1 MQFGNYNFQFTKSI
15 SQFTMNKKLLFL
27 ITGCVSISYFAMAQ
41 YHAPASD
48 SADLKTINLN
58 EIVVKSSRENSVMI
72 KNLASSITLMKA
84 KTLDDNNISSLK
96 DLVGFVPNFF
106 MPDYGSRLTSPVY
119 IRGIGSRINSPS
131 IGLYVDN
138 VPYFE
143 KSAFD
148 FEFNDIDRVEVLRG
162 PQGTSYGR
170 NTMGGL
176 IKVYTKD
183 PTESRETKLSLSGG
197 NYGYFRSDLS
207 HSQPL
212 SSKTGISASGF
223 YGRSGGY
230 FTNEFEGTSVDK
242 DTYFGA
248 RIKLIHNITDRTKLQ
263 FTSGYE
269 HSNQGG
275 YPYAQINLETKE
287 VSPINYDFYSS
298 YERDILSNAVNIEHS
313 ASDLILQSV
322 TSHQYLKDDQ
332 NIDQDF
338 TAKSLFFVNQN
349 TNQNMFSQEFTIK
362 NKPGHKISWVAG
374 AFGFLQ
380 YMQDNVTVTY
390 GPDGI
395 IAYKLPGDASRIKNY
410 DNIVK
415 GGALFGESTINDLL
429 VKGLKFTAGI
439 RFDYE
444 EAIQDYFY
452 NTVTAGVQKTVDDS
466 RGLVN
471 YTEVLPKASLS
482 YNINNQVSTYTT
494 VAKGYKTG
502 GFNTTFESEEDRSFK
517 PEFSWNYEAGIKT
530 IFFQKAL
537 LMNFSAFYIDW
548 KDQQIYQPVP
558 SGQGS
563 MLKNA
568 GHSVSK
574 GFEAEIIAKPLKHF
588 SIFTSYG
595 FTEAKFVEYQRTAE
609 INHKGNYI
617 PYAPGNT
624 LQIGADW
631 AVNINKRGLQKIIF
645 FANYQ
650 GQGKIY
656 WNEENTASQ
665 DYYSMVNG
673 KISFLTKYA
682 RIDLWAKNI
691 LNEEYNSFYFT
702 SLGKSFVQ
710 VGKPVQLGANV
721 IIPIK

>member
-1 MQFGNYNFQFTKSI
+1 
-15 SQFTMNKKLLFL
+15 MNKKLLFL
-27 ITGCVSISYFAMAQ
+27 ISGCITLSFAVSAQ
-41 YHAPASD
+41 FHAPGTD

-84 KTLDDNNISSLK
+84 KTLEDNNISSLK

-148 FEFNDIDRVEVLRG
+148 FEFNDIDRIEVLRG

-183 PTESRETKLSLSGG
+183 PTEARDTKLTLSGG

-212 SSKTGISASGF
+212 SSNTGISVSGF
-223 YGRSGGY
+223 YGRNGGY

-242 DTYFGA
+242 DSYFGA
-248 RIKLIHNITDRTKLQ
+248 RVKLVHNITDRTKLQ
-263 FTSGYE
+263 FSTGYE

-287 VSPINYDFYSS
+287 ISPINYDFYSS
-298 YERDILSNAVNIEHS
+298 YKRDMLSNALLVEHAS
-313 ASDLILQSV
+313 SDLILQSV

-338 TAKSLFFVNQN
+338 TNKSLFFVNQN
-349 TNQNMFSQEFTIK
+349 TGQNMFSQEFTIK

-380 YMQDNVTVTY
+380 YIQDNVTVTY

-395 IAYKLPGDASRIKNY
+395 VVYKLPGEAFRIKNY
-410 DNIVK
+410 DNIIK
-415 GGALFGESTINDLL
+415 GGALFGESTVNDLL
-429 VKGLKFTAGI
+429 IDGLRLTAGI

-444 EAIQDYFY
+444 EAIQDYLY
-452 NTVTAGVQKTVDDS
+452 NTITAGVQKTVDDS

-471 YTEVLPKASLS
+471 YTEILPKVSLA
-482 YNINNQVSTYTT
+482 YNMNSQVTAYTT
-494 VAKGYKTG
+494 IAKGYKTG
-502 GFNTTFESEEDRSFK
+502 GFNTTFERDEDRSFK
-517 PEFSWNYEAGIKT
+517 PEYSWNYEAGIKT

-574 GFEAEIIAKPLKHF
+574 GFEAEIIAKPCKHF
-588 SIFTSYG
+588 SIYTSYG
-595 FTEAKFVEYQRTAE
+595 LTEAKFTEYQRTAE
-609 INHKGNYI
+609 VNYKGKFI

-624 LQIGADW
+624 LQVGADW
-631 AVNINKRGLQKIIF
+631 TLNVNSRGLDKVIF

-665 DYYSMVNG
+665 DYYGLVNG

-710 VGKPVQLGANV
+710 VGKPVQFGANLV
-721 IIPIK
+721 IPIR

>member
-1 MQFGNYNFQFTKSI
+1 
-15 SQFTMNKKLLFL
+15 MNKKILFL
-27 ITGCVSISYFAMAQ
+27 LSICLMLTIAVSAQ
-41 YHAPASD
+41 YQVPSYD
-48 SADLKTINLN
+48 SSEIKKIDLN
-58 EIVVKSSRENSVMI
+58 EIVVKSTRENSVMI
-72 KNLASSITLMKA
+72 KNLAASISLMKA
-84 KTLDDNNISSLK
+84 KTIEDNGISSLK
-96 DLVGFVPNFF
+96 DLVGYVPNFF

-148 FEFNDIDRVEVLRG
+148 FEFNDIDRIEVLRG

-183 PTESRETKLSLSGG
+183 PTEKRETKLSLTGG
-197 NYGYFRSDLS
+197 NYGLFRADVSNSQSIGANSGLS
-207 HSQPL
+207 V
-212 SSKTGISASGF
+212 SAF
-223 YGRSGGY
+223 YGRNSGY
-230 FTNEFEGTSVDK
+230 FTNEFENTPVDK
-242 DTYFGA
+242 DKYFGG
-248 RIKLIHNITDRTKLQ
+248 RIKLVHNAGENTKLQ
-263 FTSGYE
+263 FTSGFE
-269 HSNQGG
+269 HSDQGG
-275 YPYAQINLETKE
+275 YPYAKIDIKTGEI
-287 VSPINYDFYSS
+287 SPVNYDFYSS
-298 YERDILSNAVNIEHS
+298 YKRDILSNSFVVDHS
-313 ASDLILQSV
+313 SNDLVFQSV

-338 TAKSLFFVNQN
+338 TPASLFYVNQN
-349 TNQNMFSQEFTIK
+349 TYQNMFSQEFTLK

-380 YMQDNVTVTY
+380 YIQDNVNVTY

-395 IAYKLPGDASRIKNY
+395 VQYKLPGEASRIKNY
-410 DNIVK
+410 DNVIK
-415 GGALFGESTINDLL
+415 GAALFGESSINNLFT
-429 VKGLKFTAGI
+429 KGLTLTAGI
-439 RFDYE
+439 RLDYE
-444 EAIQDYFY
+444 EAIQDYLY
-452 NTVTAGVQKTVDDS
+452 NTFTAGVQKTVDDS

-471 YTEVLPKASLS
+471 YSEILPKASLS
-482 YNINNQVSTYTT
+482 YNMSKHISAYTT

-502 GFNTTFESEEDRSFK
+502 GFNTTFETQQDRSFK
-517 PEFSWNYEAGIKT
+517 PEYSWNYEVGVKT
-530 IFFQKAL
+530 IFLDKAL
-537 LMNFSAFYIDW
+537 LTNVSAFYIDW

-574 GFEAEIIAKPLKHF
+574 GIEAEIIAKPCRNVSL
-588 SIFTSYG
+588 FTSYG
-595 FTEAKFVEYQRTAE
+595 LTEAKFTEYQRTAE
-609 INHKGNYI
+609 VNYKGNYI

-624 LQIGADW
+624 FQVGADYSVP
-631 AVNINKRGLQKIIF
+631 VNTKALNKITIN
-645 FANYQ
+645 ANYQ

-665 DYYSMVNG
+665 KFYGIVNG
-673 KISFLTKYA
+673 RISFQSKIA

-691 LNEEYNSFYFT
+691 LNEKYNSFYFT

-710 VGKPVQLGANV
+710 VGKPAQFGANL
-721 IIPIK
+721 IFNF